1 MNWSFKT
8 SPSRAND
15 AHNLVLRLIVGLGL
29 VVMAT
34 AMVQPVR
41 AEAELSSSVDP
52 FELPINKT
60 TSLGLYLTSQD
71 AARHLARDRSILFLD
86 VRSRAEVN
94 FLGLP
99 DRVDANIPNMPLD
112 PRFELSQSGKSYKR
126 YWNPHF
132 VDVVKGVIAARKLDD
147 DPVIVLIC
155 RSGKGSA
162 IAANR
167 LADHGFTRVYSIV
180 DGFEG
185 DKDQHGKRT
194 VNGWKNAGLPWSYGI
209 GRARAY
215 QPPAK
220 SNSWFY

>member
-1 MNWSFKT
+1 MLNWLTKLL
-8 SPSRAND
+8 RAGLSNT
-15 AHNLVLRLIVGLGL
+15 AVLA
-29 VVMAT
+29 VVL
-34 AMVQPVR
+34 MVHPAQ
-41 AEAELSSSVDP
+41 AEPELASSVDP
-52 FELPINKT
+52 FELPIHKT

-71 AARHLARDRSILFLD
+71 AARHLAADKDRSILFLD

-112 PRFELSQSGKSYKR
+112 PRFELTASGKSYKR

-132 VDVVKGVIAARKLDD
+132 VEAVKQVVAARKLGK
-147 DPVIVLIC
+147 DPVIFLIC

-167 LADHGFTRVYSIV
+167 LADHGFTKVYSIV

-185 DKDQHGKRT
+185 DKDAQGKRT

-209 GRARAY
+209 GKERAY

-220 SNSWFY
+220 PNAWFYY